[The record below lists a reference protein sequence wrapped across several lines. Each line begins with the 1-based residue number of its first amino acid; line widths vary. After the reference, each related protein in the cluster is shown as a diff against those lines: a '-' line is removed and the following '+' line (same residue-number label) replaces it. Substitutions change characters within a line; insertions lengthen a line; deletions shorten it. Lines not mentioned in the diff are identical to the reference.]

1 VATALISA
9 ALETA
14 KRAGAHAVEAYP
26 LDASLSRS
34 STSTGYVSTFCRVG
48 FREVARNVG
57 PRPIMRYMFEEAG

>member
-1 VATALISA
+1 VTAALIAA

-34 STSTGYVSTFCRVG
+34 STSTELDEHGLCFHIL
-48 FREVARNVG
+48 
-57 PRPIMRYMFEEAG
+57 PRWFQAGRS